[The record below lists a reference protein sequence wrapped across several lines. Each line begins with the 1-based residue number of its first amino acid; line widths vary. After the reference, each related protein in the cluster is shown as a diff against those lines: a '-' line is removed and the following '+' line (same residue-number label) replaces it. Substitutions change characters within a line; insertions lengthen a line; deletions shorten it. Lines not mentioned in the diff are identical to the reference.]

1 MSGISGSRMK
11 VTSSWNNMPA
21 LVHPCDKHVSR
32 TAPMGDQKG
41 VNGDAMNITEVFSEG
56 GRDGFDFLIDL
67 FVFEN

>member
-1 MSGISGSRMK
+1 
-11 VTSSWNNMPA
+11 MPA